1 MTSEVN
7 RIDTVDALRSSAS
20 VPLRLGVQMSNL
32 DRAIIRTLQA
42 DGRRSYLSI
51 AGELGVSEKTVRK
64 RVNDLR
70 TNGVIEITT
79 VTDPQLLGYGAMA
92 LVGVRLDGTRAAS
105 EIASELA
112 LLDAVDYVV
121 VTTGRYGLFVEV
133 VCRDS
138 RELLATVQGEIAPAG
153 GVRETEIFPYLRF
166 HYQQPRWE
174 AARWKHPDGEPA
186 TDPLTLD
193 ELDRAILV
201 ELNLDGRVPLQQVA
215 RRLAVSLSLVRQRF
229 TRMVGSGAVRV
240 IAITNP
246 NSLGFTTV
254 AWLGISVAPG
264 ATVLELA
271 NEISALASVAYLVI
285 CAGRFDIFAEAICT
299 DPDDLLRV
307 LDEELRPLPG
317 IARLESFVYLD
328 LHYKR
333 LRPLSTENA
342 PNSSR

>member
-1 MTSEVN
+1 M
-7 RIDTVDALRSSAS
+7 
-20 VPLRLGVQMSNL
+20 PLRLAVEMSKL
-32 DRAIIRTLQA
+32 DRAIIRMLQA
-42 DGRRSYLSI
+42 DGRRSYLSM
-51 AGELGVSEKTVRK
+51 AAELGVSEKTVRK
-64 RVNDLR
+64 RVQELR
-70 TNGVIEITT
+70 ATGVIEITT

-92 LVGVRLDGTRAAS
+92 LVGVHLDGSRPAS
-105 EIASELA
+105 EIASRLA

-121 VTTGRYGLFVEV
+121 VTTGRFELFVEV

-138 RELLATVQGEIAPAG
+138 HELLATVQGEIAPAP
-153 GVRETEIFPYLRF
+153 GVRETEVFPYLRF

-174 AARWKHPDGEPA
+174 AARWKHPESEPTA
-186 TDPLTLD
+186 EPMELD
-193 ELDRAILV
+193 DIDRAILV
-201 ELNLDGRVPLQQVA
+201 ELNVDGRVPLQRVA
-215 RRLAVSLSLVRQRF
+215 RKLTVSLSLVRQRF

-254 AWLGISVAPG
+254 AWLGICVAPG
-264 ATVLELA
+264 ASVRAMADELA
-271 NEISALASVAYLVI
+271 ALASVAYLVI

-307 LDEELRPLPG
+307 LDDEVRPLAG

-333 LRPLSTENA
+333 LRPLTT
-342 PNSSR
+342 SSSDN

>member
-1 MTSEVN
+1 
-7 RIDTVDALRSSAS
+7 
-20 VPLRLGVQMSNL
+20 MSKL
-32 DRAIIRTLQA
+32 DRAIIRILQA

-51 AGELGVSEKTVRK
+51 AAELGVSEKTVRK
-64 RVNDLR
+64 RVQELR
-70 TNGVIEITT
+70 ATGVIEITT

-92 LVGVRLDGTRAAS
+92 LVGVRLDGSRPAS
-105 EIASELA
+105 EIASRLA

-121 VTTGRYGLFVEV
+121 VTTGRFELFVEV

-138 RELLATVQGEIAPAG
+138 HELLATVQGEIAPAA
-153 GVRETEIFPYLRF
+153 GVREAEVFPYLRF

-174 AARWKHPDGEPA
+174 AARWKHPESEPTA
-186 TDPLTLD
+186 EPIELD
-193 ELDRAILV
+193 DLDRAILV
-201 ELNLDGRVPLQQVA
+201 ELNVDGRVPLQRVA
-215 RRLAVSLSLVRQRF
+215 RKLIVSLSLVRQRF

-264 ATVLELA
+264 AAVRAVADEVA
-271 NEISALASVAYLVI
+271 ALASVAYLVI

-307 LDEELRPLPG
+307 LDDEVRPLAG
-317 IARLESFVYLD
+317 IARLESFIYLD

-333 LRPLSTENA
+333 LRPLAAEISS
-342 PNSSR
+342 NSSC

>member
-1 MTSEVN
+1 M
-7 RIDTVDALRSSAS
+7 
-20 VPLRLGVQMSNL
+20 PLRLAVEMSKL
-32 DRAIIRTLQA
+32 DRAIIRMLQA
-42 DGRRSYLSI
+42 DGRRSYLSM
-51 AGELGVSEKTVRK
+51 AAELGVSEKTVRK
-64 RVNDLR
+64 RVQELR
-70 TNGVIEITT
+70 ATGVIEITT

-92 LVGVRLDGTRAAS
+92 LVGVHLDGSRPAS
-105 EIASELA
+105 EIASRLA

-121 VTTGRYGLFVEV
+121 VTTGRFELFVEV

-138 RELLATVQGEIAPAG
+138 HELLATVQGEIAPAP
-153 GVRETEIFPYLRF
+153 GVRETEVFPYLRF

-174 AARWKHPDGEPA
+174 AARWKHPESEPTA
-186 TDPLTLD
+186 EPMELD
-193 ELDRAILV
+193 DIDRAILV
-201 ELNLDGRVPLQQVA
+201 ELNVDGRVPLQRVA
-215 RRLAVSLSLVRQRF
+215 RKLTVSLSLVRQRF

-254 AWLGISVAPG
+254 AWLGICVAPG
-264 ATVLELA
+264 AAVRAMADELA
-271 NEISALASVAYLVI
+271 ALASVAYLVI

-307 LDEELRPLPG
+307 LDDEVRPLAG

-333 LRPLSTENA
+333 LRPLTT
-342 PNSSR
+342 SSSDN